1 MAIPCAAFTTSP
13 AIALRCCSS
22 SGEHERSRERLTLG
36 RCRYAIE
43 RKPTTNSR
51 VRRLSRAG
59 LPTRIGKFDAVVFSD
74 TRDGTEPIALIHGDV
89 AALDAPLVRVH
100 SECWTGDVLG
110 SLRCDCGEQFG
121 RALTAITAEGAGVL
135 LYLRQEGRGIGLAN
149 KLRAYALQDGGLD
162 TVAANMALGL
172 PVDAREYGAAAAIL
186 SDMGLER
193 VRLMT
198 NNPDKAAALEL
209 HGIRVVERV
218 PLPALPNPVNLPY
231 LETKAVRLGHI
242 LPIDGARPSV
252 TVHYAQTLD
261 GRIATRTGDSQ
272 WISGQAS
279 LVLAH
284 ALRASHAA
292 VVVGAG
298 TVAADDPRLT
308 PRLVEG
314 PAPVR
319 VVLDSALRLSPS
331 ARVVTDGAAPTI
343 LATTKRAPVAR
354 RREFSQ
360 RHVEVLVLPATRDGR
375 VELGALLDEF
385 GSRGIATALVEGG
398 AGLITAMLR
407 ERRVHR
413 LIVSIAPRVVG
424 AGIEAVGD
432 LDIMRLRDALA
443 FRRASFSQLGADV
456 IFDGELE
463 PRSNG
468 GG

>member
-1 MAIPCAAFTTSP
+1 MSP
-13 AIALRCCSS
+13 PY
-22 SGEHERSRERLTLG
+22 T
-36 RCRYAIE
+36 IE
-43 RKPTTNSR
+43 RKPTTKGR
-51 VRRLSRAG
+51 VRRLSTAG
-59 LPTRIGKFDAVVFSD
+59 LPTRIGKFDAIVFSD
-74 TRDGTEPIALIHGDV
+74 TRDGTEPIALVHGDI
-89 AALDAPLVRVH
+89 ATLDAPLVRVH

-121 RALTAITAEGAGVL
+121 SALTAITAEGAGVL
-135 LYLRQEGRGIGLAN
+135 VYLRQEGRGIGLAN

-162 TVAANMALGL
+162 TVAANAALGL

-186 SDMGLER
+186 SDLGIER

-198 NNPDKAAALEL
+198 NNPEKVAALEAD
-209 HGIRVVERV
+209 GIRVVERV
-218 PLPALPNPVNLPY
+218 PLSAIPNPVNLSY

-242 LPIDGARPSV
+242 LPAEGARPSV

-261 GRIATRTGDSQ
+261 GRLATRTGDSQ
-272 WISGQAS
+272 WISGQES

-292 VVVGAG
+292 VLVGAG

-308 PRLVEG
+308 PRLVDG
-314 PAPVR
+314 PPPVR
-319 VVLDSALRLSPS
+319 IIVDSTLRLSQS
-331 ARVVTDGAAPTI
+331 AHVVTDGAAPTI
-343 LATTKRAPVAR
+343 LATTNRAPVGT

-360 RHVEVLVLPATRDGR
+360 GHAEVLVLPATQDGR
-375 VELGALLDEF
+375 VDLGALLDEL
-385 GSRGIATALVEGG
+385 GSRGMATVLVEGG
-398 AGLITAMLR
+398 ASLITAMLR

-413 LIVSIAPRVVG
+413 LIVSIAPMVLG
-424 AGIEAVGD
+424 SGIDAVGD

-463 PRSNG
+463 PLRNG
-468 GG
+468 DG

>member
-1 MAIPCAAFTTSP
+1 LGTSP
-13 AIALRCCSS
+13 AIALRCCSTF
-22 SGEHERSRERLTLG
+22 GEHERSGGSFTPSRRPH
-36 RCRYAIE
+36 AID

-89 AALDAPLVRVH
+89 GAVDAPLVRVH

-121 RALTAITAEGAGVL
+121 RALTAIIAEGAGVL

-162 TVAANMALGL
+162 TVAANTALGL

-186 SDMGLER
+186 SDLGLER

-198 NNPDKAAALEL
+198 NNPDKAAALES

-242 LPIDGARPSV
+242 MPTDGARPSV

-261 GRIATRTGDSQ
+261 GRLATRTGDSQ

-292 VVVGAG
+292 VLVGAG

-331 ARVVTDGAAPTI
+331 AHIVTDGAAPTI

-360 RHVEVLVLPATRDGR
+360 RQAEVLVLPATRDGR
-375 VELGALLDEF
+375 VELGALLDEL

-407 ERRVHR
+407 EGHVHR
-413 LIVSIAPRVVG
+413 LIVSIAPMVLG
-424 AGIEAVGD
+424 SGIEAVGD